1 MHMPVMD
8 GLEAAT
14 RIIGFNANIPI
25 IAMTANIMAN
35 DREIYK
41 MSGMNDCIGKPFTS
55 QELWRCLLKYL
66 KPVKPGEEGMSQKD
80 LQAKA
85 DSKLEEDKEFQRN
98 LEKYF
103 VRNNQKK
110 FEEIA
115 KAHEAGDLVLA
126 HRLAHTLK
134 SNAGQI
140 NASRLQAAAANI
152 EHQLNEGKCRAGEEQ
167 LKHLETELNLV
178 LKELMPLLDEHAEEK
193 GSISGAVFESEEM
206 HALFA
211 KLEPLLKSG
220 NPESINFIHDLRAI
234 TEHNDLTQKLI
245 QQIDDFEFEQA
256 LSTLAELIKR
266 MVKND

>member
-1 MHMPVMD
+1 VMD

-66 KPVKPGEEGMSQKD
+66 KPGDEDASQKD
-80 LQAKA
+80 LQSKV
-85 DSKLEEDKEFQRN
+85 DKKLEEDKEFQKN

-103 VRNNQKK
+103 IRNNQKK

-115 KAHEAGDLVLA
+115 KAHEAGDLILV

-134 SNAGQI
+134 GNAGQI
-140 NASRLQAAAANI
+140 NASRLQEAAANV
-152 EHQLNEGKCRAGEEQ
+152 ERQLNGGKCRVSEEQ
-167 LKHLETELNLV
+167 LKLLETELNLV
-178 LKELMPLLDEHAEEK
+178 LTELSPLLDEPADK
-193 GSISGAVFESEEM
+193 KAASISGAVFESEEI
-206 HALFA
+206 HKLFA

-220 NPESINFIHDLRAI
+220 NPESVNFVNDLRAI